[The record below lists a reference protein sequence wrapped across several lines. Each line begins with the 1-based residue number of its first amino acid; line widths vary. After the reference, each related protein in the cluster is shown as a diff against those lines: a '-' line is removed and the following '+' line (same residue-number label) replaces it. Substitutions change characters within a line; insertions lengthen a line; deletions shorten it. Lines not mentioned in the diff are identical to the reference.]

1 MNTLVASEFNDTDE
15 LLDCLRQSSADGF
28 TWYRGQENIEWSL
41 VPGVF
46 RGGTQSKEL
55 GLLAGFWE
63 RAASLRDAPSAIE
76 ASAWV
81 ALAQHQGIPTRAL
94 DWTEAFLIALYFA
107 IDKPHST
114 DTSRAKIDEN
124 DSAVWLLN
132 PVLLNQ
138 KFAPGADGVFSEAE
152 NVVHFAHKKA
162 VFNAP
167 IPNGTQEPEVM
178 AYRPRYTHE
187 RMVVQEACF
196 TWHGTRTPIDAL
208 PDASSYVRLI
218 RLRKETKA
226 QLRLYLTLLGITDST
241 CFPDFSGLAS
251 ELKKRV

>member
-15 LLDCLRQSSADGF
+15 LLDYLRQSSADGF
-28 TWYRGQENIEWSL
+28 AWYRGQENIEWSL

-55 GLLAGFWE
+55 GLLAGFWA

-187 RMVVQEACF
+187 RMVVQKACF